1 MEGFKE
7 CLSDCDL
14 IDLGFVGQR
23 FAWCNG
29 RIGEQR
35 TLVRLDRIVAN
46 KDWLNLFPEAKDF
59 HRTMAAS
66 DHCLLNLSLRKRVH
80 RSGGRK

>member
-46 KDWLNLFPEAKDF
+46 KDCLNLFPEAKVF